1 MSSQHN
7 IQPHSVSTTS
17 SSSLSS
23 SVSSR
28 NLACHRL
35 STSTSVLPSSHSAKS
50 SSASQENTQ
59 DSSLPN
65 DIFTITDEA
74 LAAQYTFESEIGYG
88 NWGSIWRISPN
99 NPSNRLHSSS
109 KLAIKLVYRDKSSG
123 TTATKI
129 KSLWS
134 EFKILRLFKRAP
146 HPNILRVSSFIITPS
161 YALLTMAFHPAIL
174 SVRLGERSARVR
186 RYIRGLLQG
195 TDFLHQS
202 GVSHNDIKPANV
214 VLSVEDEPVLI
225 DFGFAV
231 AYPHDY
237 AETTGKR
244 PFWSTLSW
252 GTPEYL
258 SPQRAKS
265 EEHDERLSDIW
276 SLGVTL
282 YEIVVGRTPFELN
295 EKEEFLSKEALEVY
309 YQRTLKAEF
318 LGPHTLS
325 TELRQLLVLMLRPDP
340 KERLQS
346 CSAGLAHSFFRRPL
360 SSEMSVRRRTLE
372 RTLPSSVLR
381 SSPSDPAAA
390 LVTRR
395 IQQVNFQSPSRSNSI
410 TTTRS
415 PTIKRVGNNI
425 TPTKPKAKAV
435 FEDPPQSTPQSGSR
449 RTRLTPTRPVLAPK
463 TLNTPTTPRP
473 KRVTVPDRERKNS
486 PAVKTETSSP
496 PRSAPRKRV
505 PPPSP
510 KSDLSQKTVLSPRG
524 SHLKKLLVQRPTL
537 QQRMK
542 EN

>member
-7 IQPHSVSTTS
+7 IQAPSAPTS
-17 SSSLSS
+17 SSSLRS
-23 SVSSR
+23 SVSSTNPSR
-28 NLACHRL
+28 RL
-35 STSTSVLPSSHSAKS
+35 STSTSALPSSRSAKS
-50 SSASQENTQ
+50 STTSQESPQAN
-59 DSSLPN
+59 LPH

-88 NWGSIWRISPN
+88 NWGSIWRIAPN

-134 EFKILRLFKRAP
+134 EFKILRLFKRCP
-146 HPNILRVSSFIITPS
+146 HPNVLRVSSFIITPS
-161 YALLTMAFHPAIL
+161 YALMTMAFHPAIL
-174 SVRLGERSARVR
+174 NVRLGERTPRVR
-186 RYIRGLLQG
+186 RYIRGLLEG
-195 TDFLHQS
+195 TEFLHRS

-214 VLSVEDEPVLI
+214 VLSAEDEPVLI
-225 DFGFAV
+225 DFGFAA
-231 AYPHDY
+231 AYPPDY
-237 AETTGKR
+237 TETTGKK

-265 EEHDERLSDIW
+265 EGHDERLSDIW

-282 YEIVVGRTPFELN
+282 YELVVGRTPFELN

-325 TELRQLLVLMLRPDP
+325 SELKQLLVSMLRPDP

-346 CSAGLAHSFFRRPL
+346 CSAALAHSFFQRPL
-360 SSEMSVRRRTLE
+360 SSDMTIRQRTIE
-372 RTLPSSVLR
+372 RSLPSSVLR
-381 SSPSDPAAA
+381 SPPEPAAT

-395 IQQVNFQSPSRSNSI
+395 VQQLSFQSRSRSNSI
-410 TTTRS
+410 TSASS
-415 PTIKRVGNNI
+415 PSSRRPGTNI
-425 TPTKPKAKAV
+425 TPTKSRPKAV
-435 FEDPPQSTPQSGSR
+435 FEDLQSTPKSGSR
-449 RTRLTPTRPVLAPK
+449 KNRVTPTRPVLAAK
-463 TLNTPTTPRP
+463 SLNTPNTPRQN
-473 KRVTVPDRERKNS
+473 RVPVPDCEVKKS
-486 PAVKTETSSP
+486 AAVKTVTSP
-496 PRSAPRKRV
+496 PRSMPRKRV
-505 PPPSP
+505 PVSP
-510 KSDLSQKTVLSPRG
+510 KSDSSKKTIMSPRV
-524 SHLKKLLVQRPTL
+524 SHAKKVPVHRPTL
-537 QQRMK
+537 LQPMK